1 MPAPYLSLRLHAGAP
16 ERYWQV
22 AANYVAGGLGFSIV
36 NDEALTQFELDEQKR
51 IVLAQMKTANVRP
64 PAPDALEA
72 QVLERLI
79 VERALLQFAKD
90 NGVRVDDQT
99 VERTI
104 LRIAQENKV
113 SPEELRRVLDREK
126 ISYAKYREDVRREIT
141 IQRMRERE
149 IDSKIFISDAEV
161 DNYLATVN
169 LQAGGENEYMLAHIL
184 VRVPEQSSP
193 EQIEQRRARAGEA
206 LAKVKSGEDFAQ
218 VAATWSDAPD
228 AQQGGNLG
236 WRTPARMPS
245 IFVDAV
251 RAMKKGDVSGV
262 MRSPAGF
269 HIVKLV
275 DERGRNQPSVVQ
287 QTHVRHILI
296 KVSELT
302 SDVEAKAKIDRV
314 RERIEAGAKFEDQ
327 ARVNSEDASS
337 AKGGDLGWVSAG
349 DLVPDF
355 QAAMD
360 RLKVNDVSQPV
371 RSPFGWHL
379 IQVLER
385 REQDVSKDR
394 QRDQARVALQE
405 HDPGTH
411 RGEKVRLT
419 RGFPGVPRGPAL
431 HGVRPAPQ
439 PGAQESGKH
448 ERLSHLFPVSRGG
461 ADLPCQ
467 MEGTCGGY
475 GGGVG

>member
-1 MPAPYLSLRLHAGAP
+1 MTMIRRISVAAVGALACAGLAAGAFAQSAAGPRPLPPGAQRPAAPAPVSPGAP
-16 ERYWQV
+16 VTLDRVV
-22 AANYVAGGLGFSIV
+22 AVV
-36 NDEALTQFELDEQKR
+36 NNEALTLYEMNDQKR
-51 IVLAQMKTANVRP
+51 ILVQQLRESRLQP
-64 PAPDALEA
+64 PSPD
-72 QVLERLI
+72 VLERQVLDRLI
-79 VERALLQFAKD
+79 TERALMQYAKET
-90 NGVRVDDQT
+90 GIRVDDTT

-104 LRIAQENKV
+104 LRIAQENKM
-113 SPEELRRVLDREK
+113 SPDEFRKLLEREG
-126 ISYAKYREDVRREIT
+126 IPFAKYREDVRREIT

-169 LQAGGENEYMLAHIL
+169 LQAGGESEYMLAHIL

-296 KVSELT
+296 TVSELT

-379 IQVLER
+379 IEVLER

-394 QRDQARVALQE
+394 QRDQARVALRQRKADEQFQE
-405 HDPGTH
+405 FI
-411 RGEKVRLT
+411 RQT
-419 RGFPGVPRGPAL
+419 RDRAYV
-431 HGVRPAPQ
+431 
-439 PGAQESGKH
+439 EIKSD
-448 ERLSHLFPVSRGG
+448 ER
-461 ADLPCQ
+461 
-467 MEGTCGGY
+467 
-475 GGGVG
+475 